1 MNEDA
6 IDYESFKISELLKSR
21 RNAWIFASVLAV
33 ITLLSISTLAYIMP
47 LKTVVPYVIKENVI
61 TGETRIVTA
70 LDKKTLTTDEATDK
84 FFTSDYVKKR
94 EQYYYDVLAKDYYQV
109 LLESSPAT
117 QKDYKAI
124 YTGDNSRD
132 KLLNNRYKV
141 ETTIVSIVLSE
152 SSGSKIAT
160 VRSSS
165 VTIDIESNVKSNQTY
180 NVSTLSYTYDP
191 NKLMKEE
198 DRMINPLGFTVL
210 SYRKDREIS
219 Q

>member
-1 MNEDA
+1 MNENA

-141 ETTIVSIVLSE
+141 ETTIVSVVLSE
-152 SSGSKIAT
+152 FFASSQSDGQSCLLQQ
-160 VRSSS
+160 
-165 VTIDIESNVKSNQTY
+165 D
-180 NVSTLSYTYDP
+180 
-191 NKLMKEE
+191 
-198 DRMINPLGFTVL
+198 
-210 SYRKDREIS
+210 
-219 Q
+219 